1 MHLHNFYN
9 KSFLEVEYEIEWWSS
24 SGTTHSFFAT
34 KNPLR
39 RFVKGLGVFLINFRS
54 LGARRRTKNCCSTRC
69 KMLLRYS
76 WKYFFGYEWL
86 RLTIYKSCV
95 CTLLVFA
102 AFKFGLGS
110 RSLCFNASNFLSQMV
125 YLLLTV
131 AERTNCVNEF
141 LESSVSTNTFYKV
154 RPRRSWKVD
163 IIQDLLSYWHSK
175 SCRKGRAPAGMNNA
189 NFSLQ
194 SWPVSADQ
202 KQGDSR
208 VKRRL
213 LFDVWL

>member
-1 MHLHNFYN
+1 MKLSDEVAAGLHTVFSPL
-9 KSFLEVEYEIEWWSS
+9 KILSADLSRGSASS
-24 SGTTHSFFAT
+24 WLISAPLVLADAQKIAALQDAKCCFVTHG
-34 KNPLR
+34 N
-39 RFVKGLGVFLINFRS
+39 I
-54 LGARRRTKNCCSTRC
+54 
-69 KMLLRYS
+69 
-76 WKYFFGYEWL
+76 FFGYEWL

-131 AERTNCVNEF
+131 AERTNCVNKF